1 MVSIYKWIKAWFIY
15 SKYRINWK
23 TVFDPAKMHRLCK
36 PLCSSMYCDYWTLK
50 SHVLGKA
57 IFDRVEDLCKK
68 VDASFAVPNSF
79 EDMQSVFKDSNED
92 GIIIWTPL
100 MKISTSEYIDRD
112 WDLLSFTP
120 KSDLEI
126 ENFKV
131 AYFEDIHCII

>member
-1 MVSIYKWIKAWFIY
+1 
-15 SKYRINWK
+15 
-23 TVFDPAKMHRLCK
+23 
-36 PLCSSMYCDYWTLK
+36 
-50 SHVLGKA
+50 
-57 IFDRVEDLCKK
+57 
-68 VDASFAVPNSF
+68 
-79 EDMQSVFKDSNED
+79 MQSVFKDSNED